1 MTGVH
6 VHMLSYIITHYLL
19 FLFVI
24 TYLIMD
30 CNVQYTSH
38 LLRPVKLIFSYFTK
52 LKRKIAGNNSVIHDF
67 ATLISL
73 SMSGIIYETFTI
85 IGGTDVYHVNS
96 SVAETVL
103 YNDPT
108 ILKYRIAGN
117 IGGEL
122 NFGGLADCE
131 QTAKLKSANFY
142 SRVIT

>member
-6 VHMLSYIITHYLL
+6 VHMLSYITTHYLL

-30 CNVQYTSH
+30 CNFTST
-38 LLRPVKLIFSYFTK
+38 KACEINFYYFTK

-73 SMSGIIYETFTI
+73 SMSVIIYETFTI

-122 NFGGLADCE
+122 NLVDWRFA
-131 QTAKLKSANFY
+131 
-142 SRVIT
+142 SRPPN